1 MIDIDR
7 LILFISTCY
16 ILPIYNYI
24 FINLYISWIC
34 MELLLILHTVNL
46 SKNDLSHS
54 ISFEQNV
61 FTILKGSNILKGYL
75 DIIKNSNEN

>member
-1 MIDIDR
+1 
-7 LILFISTCY
+7 
-16 ILPIYNYI
+16 
-24 FINLYISWIC
+24 

-54 ISFEQNV
+54 INFFSFEQNV